1 MAPSRESRSLS
12 PCGTDQVSQYQYP
25 HISLSDTHTHNSTR
39 FALRYSQS
47 SLSTPMALLNFHVV
61 SKESSASGSTKDAP
75 STKVIYTPTC
85 VI

>member
-1 MAPSRESRSLS
+1 MTTSNGAIVPSRESRSLS

-61 SKESSASGSTKDAP
+61 SKESSASGSTKGAP
-75 STKVIYTPTC
+75 
-85 VI
+85 